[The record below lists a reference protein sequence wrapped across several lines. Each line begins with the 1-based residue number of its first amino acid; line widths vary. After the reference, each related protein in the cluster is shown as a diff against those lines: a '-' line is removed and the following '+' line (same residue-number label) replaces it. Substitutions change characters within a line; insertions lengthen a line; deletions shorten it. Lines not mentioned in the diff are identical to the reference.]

1 MMLTH
6 FPRPARCG
14 DVPAPWRRLAL
25 GADAHVE
32 GVEFSALTANQQKR
46 VAFSLG

>member
-6 FPRPARCG
+6 FPRPARRG
-14 DVPAPWRRLAL
+14 DVPAPWRRLVL
-25 GADAHVE
+25 GADAYAGGAEISVP
-32 GVEFSALTANQQKR
+32 TATQQKR